1 MGKARGEG
9 ARKFVVYSD
18 PLKPL
23 DFGGWPIEQAFDAL
37 LKQCGYAADWD
48 VTEIAVLRLRHADG
62 PHKGVPVGVLSSVDH
77 PRAFSAEIMRGNNG
91 EEMARRHIMGQV
103 LSMGLNGWRGDTR
116 DRFSNIHS
124 LAEDRRRHA
133 AQSKDEKT
141 RKNEQ

>member
-62 PHKGVPVGVLSSVDH
+62 PHKGVPVGVH
-77 PRAFSAEIMRGNNG
+77 
-91 EEMARRHIMGQV
+91 
-103 LSMGLNGWRGDTR
+103 
-116 DRFSNIHS
+116 
-124 LAEDRRRHA
+124 RRRRVA
-133 AQSKDEKT
+133 IPRIGRQSSRVGIMPQTPCRDVT
-141 RKNEQ
+141 